1 MRESP
6 RFLALLWGREPLRPG
21 PKPKHDVREIARA
34 AITIADSEGLAAVAM
49 ARVAADLG
57 VTTMALYRYVD
68 SKDELLLAMLD
79 TAYGTPPR
87 RPGPSGWRP
96 RLQSWARANHDA
108 LLRHPWIVQ
117 IPLADPPLGP
127 NTLAWMERGLAAFA
141 GTRLAHQDR
150 ISSLLS
156 LEVYVRG
163 HVLLTS
169 SMGATPES
177 EGYARAVG
185 ELVDPDDFPELTAA
199 VASGSLEDGGDL
211 AGEEFE
217 FGLQTLLD
225 GIATLVDGKRRRHGA
240 K

>member
-6 RFLALLWGREPLRPG
+6 RFLALLWGRDPLRPG
-21 PKPKHDVREIARA
+21 PKPKHDVREIAHA
-34 AITIADSEGLAAVAM
+34 GIAIADTDGLAAVSM

-96 RLQSWARANHDA
+96 RLQAWARANHEA

-127 NTLAWMERGLAAFA
+127 NTLAWMERGLAAFE
-141 GTRLAHQDR
+141 GTRVGQQERL
-150 ISSLLS
+150 SSLLL

-169 SMGATPES
+169 SLGEKPES
-177 EGYARAVG
+177 EGYVRAVS
-185 ELVDPDDFPELTAA
+185 ELVDPGNFPALTAA

-225 GIATLVDGKRRRHGA
+225 GIATLVRAQPPRTRSR
-240 K
+240 